1 MMLDF
6 PSDGTPFKL
15 QLSFRSVLETLEKT
29 AQDAQHPEAA
39 AAAGDLLRRV
49 NTEAPELRDGITQ
62 EEQLQRHEG
71 LIRELLR
78 DLFPD
83 ELTENEIKAVGLP
96 YSNVFFNLT
105 ERFRKILHAAGPS
118 FSTYIRDFDE
128 HQFYVMSCC
137 IILNQYYGT
146 QLDFG
151 PPLFYDIPAADGV
164 MRHYRILA
172 NADFLDIVPTEN
184 SLPITPED
192 IDLLLNNYHD
202 LALWKAKFPPQT
214 WLLQGF
220 SLLNLFDATVESA
233 VSTFKENLLGLY
245 HAGFQDSTATLFRS
259 IYRIPDLQIGFT
271 LYTPED
277 GLLSPCAFGKQMKS
291 FLLPEGQ
298 DEDAREV
305 LGEAVYQALA
315 VENIYVAASDTTAF
329 QGTQTDGLIA
339 ERLLY
344 RNMNSFILA
353 PVAKNGQLLGIL
365 ELVCPKPRRLNS
377 INANKLDIILPYLTD
392 TVERLVAQFQN
403 QVQAVIQEKYTA
415 IHGSVHWKFQEEA
428 ERYIDAQMIGKEYKL
443 QEIIFPEVYPL
454 YGQLDIR
461 GSSEARNS
469 SIQRDLQQQLQTLV
483 LLLDAIGN
491 RPGKAPEFTV
501 EGDTV
506 RTLLGDLA
514 GTLLADTEQYIQ
526 HYLEENIHPRLRDL
540 SAPEVLPFIQQYFR
554 DTDKAQ
560 GSFHAWRRRYENTVA
575 MINDTVAG
583 ILDSRQKEA
592 QALFPHYY
600 ERFKTDGV
608 EHNLYI
614 GPCIAPKQVFDVRKL
629 QALRLWQ
636 LQVLCEMEAA
646 YHQVKP
652 LLRTP
657 LEVTTLVLAHHSTLS
672 IRFRLDEKRFDVDGS
687 YNARFE
693 IVKKR
698 IDKAHRKGTNERITQ
713 PGFMTIVCSNDD
725 EEQGYRHFIG
735 QLQAKRLL
743 DVSVEHFDVEDLQ
756 GISGLRALRVGIVH

>member
-1 MMLDF
+1 MIFDLPDT
-6 PSDGTPFKL
+6 GTPFKV
-15 QLSFRSVLETLEKT
+15 QFSFHDPMERLEKK
-29 AQDAQHPEAA
+29 AQDTQHPEAA
-39 AAAGDLLRRV
+39 AAAEDLLRRLS
-49 NTEAPELRDGITQ
+49 EAPALRTGIT
-62 EEQLQRHEG
+62 EEDQLRRHEG
-71 LIRELLR
+71 LIRELLH
-78 DLFPD
+78 DLFP
-83 ELTENEIKAVGLP
+83 EALTHNEIKAIGIP
-96 YSNVFFNLT
+96 YSNMFFNPT
-105 ERFRKILHAAGPS
+105 ERFRKILQAAGPS
-118 FSTYIRDFDE
+118 FATYIRDFDE

-137 IILNQYYGT
+137 IILNEYYGT

-151 PPLFYDIPAADGV
+151 HPLFYDIPSADGV
-164 MRHYRILA
+164 LRHYRILH
-172 NADFLDIVPTEN
+172 NADFLEIVPTEN
-184 SLPITPED
+184 SLSISPED
-192 IDLLLNNYHD
+192 IDLLLNNYND
-202 LALWKAKFPPQT
+202 LALWKAKFPPES
-214 WLLQGF
+214 WLLRGF
-220 SLLNLFDATVESA
+220 SIVNLFDATVENA

-245 HAGFQDSTATLFRS
+245 HAGLQDSTATIFRS

-271 LYTPED
+271 LYTAED
-277 GLLSPCAFGKQMKS
+277 GLLSPCAFGMQMKS

-305 LGEAVYQALA
+305 LGETVFRALA
-315 VENIYVAASDTTAF
+315 EQNVYVTASDITVF
-329 QGTQTDGLIA
+329 QATQTEGLIA

-344 RNMNSFILA
+344 RNINSFILA

-365 ELVCPKPRRLNS
+365 EIVSPKPRRLNS
-377 INANKLDIILPYLTD
+377 INANKLDIVLPYLTD

-428 ERYIDAQMIGKEYKL
+428 EQYIDSQLSGKEYKL
-443 QEIIFPEVYPL
+443 QEIVFPEVYPL

-483 LLLDAIGN
+483 LLLDAIGR
-491 RPGKAPEFTV
+491 RPGKAPELVT
-501 EGDTV
+501 EGQTV
-506 RTLLGDLA
+506 RTLLADLDRP
-514 GTLLADTEQYIQ
+514 LLADTEQYIQ
-526 HYLEENIHPRLRDL
+526 HYLEENIHPWLRQL
-540 SAPEVLPFIQQYFR
+540 SGPEVLPFIQQYFR
-554 DTDKAQ
+554 DTDKVQ

-614 GPCIAPKQVFDVRKL
+614 GPSIAPKQVFDIRKL

-657 LEVTTLVLAHHSTLS
+657 LEVTTLVLVHHSTLS

-698 IDKAHRKGTNERITQ
+698 IDKAHRKGTHERITQ
-713 PGFMTIVCSNDD
+713 PGFLTIVCSNDE
-725 EEQGYRHFIG
+725 EEQEYRHFIA

-743 DVSVEHFDVEDLQ
+743 DVSVERFDVEDLQ